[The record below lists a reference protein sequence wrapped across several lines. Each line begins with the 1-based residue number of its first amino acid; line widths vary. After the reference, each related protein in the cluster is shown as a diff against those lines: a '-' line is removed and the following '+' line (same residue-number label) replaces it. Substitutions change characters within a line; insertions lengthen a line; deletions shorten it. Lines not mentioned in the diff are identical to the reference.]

1 MIYFCIVK
9 RFKYILRT
17 LMLVAIATFCMQAHA
32 QQQDSLL
39 ADMDSVEISLLTC
52 SPGHEVWSLYGHTAL
67 RFVDKK
73 HHDDLAINWGMF
85 SFQQKNFILR
95 FIFGKTDY
103 QMGIEPFNYFM
114 IEYAKDGRSIIA
126 QRLNLTREEK
136 LAITQAIAQNYEPQN
151 REYRYNF
158 FYDNCTTRAR
168 DMIFQNLHLERIQYS
183 SRRKKSTWRKE
194 IHNMNHAHSW
204 NEFST
209 DLLLGIKADN
219 EIGREEEQFLPH
231 NLKDDFAEATII
243 DASGNKRALVDST
256 YYILK
261 VDKANIH
268 IEPSIWD
275 DVTPNVLFYGF
286 IILNLLI
293 LVIEW
298 QRKKTFWLVDLTLL
312 TLSGLAGLILTA
324 MIFSEHPTVSLNAL
338 ILVLNPFN
346 LVFVYPV
353 SNQIIKGKAHWY
365 FRVLACCCLMMLV
378 GAFWQDIPSPMII
391 LAAFLLLR
399 TCSVIYIYASKNPK
413 KKNK

>member
-1 MIYFCIVK
+1 
-9 RFKYILRT
+9 
-17 LMLVAIATFCMQAHA
+17 MLVAIATFCIPTHA

-52 SPGHEVWSLYGHTAL
+52 SPGHQVWSVYGHTAL
-67 RFVDKK
+67 RYFDKK

-85 SFQQKNFILR
+85 SFQQKNFITR

-136 LAITQAIAQNYEPQN
+136 LAISQAIAQNYQPQN

-168 DMIFQNLHLERIQYS
+168 DMIFDNLQTKGILYS
-183 SRRKKSTWRKE
+183 SKEKESTWRKE
-194 IHNMNHAHSW
+194 IHNMNKSYPW
-204 NEFST
+204 NTFST
-209 DLLLGIKADN
+209 DLLLGIKADDK
-219 EIGREEEQFLPH
+219 IGRKEEQFLPH
-231 NLKDDFAEATII
+231 NLQADFAAAKII
-243 DASGNKRALVDST
+243 ETSGKERTLVDST

-261 VDKANIH
+261 ENKQNVH

-275 DVTPNVLFYGF
+275 TITPRALFYAF
-286 IILNLLI
+286 LFLNLI
-293 LVIEW
+293 IVIIEW
-298 QRKKTFWLVDLTLL
+298 QRKKIFWLVDVTLL

-324 MIFSEHPTVSLNAL
+324 MIFSEHPTVSQNLL

-346 LVFVYPV
+346 LIFAYSVA
-353 SNQIIKGKAHWY
+353 NQIITGKLHWY
-365 FRVLACCCLMMLV
+365 YPVLFAFCALMII
-378 GAFWQDIPSPMII
+378 GSFWQDIPSPITL

-399 TCSVIYIYASKNPK
+399 IRNVMYVCKF
-413 KKNK
+413 NKEIK